1 MSTRPSAPA
10 DHLSPDRHRLSEL
23 STALEALRKELP
35 LLRRMAAGVHH
46 GSISAVAALAA
57 YLPTQALG
65 LQEGF
70 WSAITAISV
79 VQTEFQA
86 TESTARDQFIGAS
99 VGGVVSVCAALAF
112 GQHLA
117 VYIAAIVL
125 SMLACWGLNVA
136 SASRLAGST
145 ATIILLVPHTGSP
158 ERMFASRLTEV
169 GWGVCVA
176 IATVWLAARL
186 PVRHLTSAA
195 PSDSTRPR

>member
-1 MSTRPSAPA
+1 MPTRSYAPA
-10 DHLSPDRHRLSEL
+10 DHLSRQRHRLSEL
-23 STALEALRKELP
+23 SAALTALRKELP
-35 LLRRMAAGVHH
+35 LLHRMAAGAHH
-46 GSISAVAALAA
+46 GSISAIAALAA
-57 YLPTQALG
+57 YLSTRALG

-70 WSAITAISV
+70 WSAITAVSV

-86 TESTARDQFIGAS
+86 TESTARDQFIGAAI
-99 VGGVVSVCAALAF
+99 GGVISVCASLAF
-112 GQHLA
+112 GPSLA
-117 VYIAAIVL
+117 LYAGAIVL
-125 SMLACWGLNVA
+125 SMLTCWGLNVA

-186 PVRHLTSAA
+186 PVR
-195 PSDSTRPR
+195 RRG